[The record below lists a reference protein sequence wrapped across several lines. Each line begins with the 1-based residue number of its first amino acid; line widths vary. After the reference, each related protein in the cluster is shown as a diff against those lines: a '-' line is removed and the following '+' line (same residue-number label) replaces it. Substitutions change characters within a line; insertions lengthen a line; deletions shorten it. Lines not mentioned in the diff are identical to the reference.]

1 MTINSAQV
9 RKVIILSCSILAYWI
24 SAAAQAQSV
33 SEVEI
38 LERLRQLEA
47 RQAQFE
53 SLLDSKD
60 NRIRELEDELAQ
72 ERQAKDTRPS
82 KPVIAETVQT
92 KPVKQKSIDSA
103 QIKTVEAKTI
113 SEAYEVSDAI
123 AEEDPDL
130 FGDFT
135 PGRGYTVGRSSYGEL
150 ELSLFTYV
158 RYLNQ
163 KGLDSSYIDHF
174 GDAQPVNIRNDVQV
188 NKVFLYTLGWFLDPR
203 LRYRFYVWSTNT
215 ALGTTTNNLVAGD
228 MSFKFSDAFRLTG
241 GVVGLPATR
250 SMMGQF
256 PNWHRVDNRLIADEF
271 MRGSFTQGFSADGQL
286 IDRVSYKLALG
297 NNLSNFGVSANQ
309 LDDSLNTISGAL
321 TWMPTTGEYGPRS
334 SIGDFEH
341 HTSLATMFG
350 LHATSST
357 EDKQSQPNENAPEN
371 TQIRLSDGL
380 VIFTP
385 DALAAGVTVDKV
397 DYKMFALNG
406 GMKYR
411 GFTLEGEL
419 FYRILDNFQTNQP
432 LLLNK
437 LVDKGFQV
445 KTSKML
451 WPKTIQLYANGSKI
465 IGEYGNPWDAG
476 LGFNWWPLKKRGFRI
491 NSEAIYLRKSPVG
504 YASLPYVVG
513 ANGWIFVTNAEVA
526 F

>member
-1 MTINSAQV
+1 MNATQV
-9 RKVIILSCSILAYWI
+9 QKCIVISCSILVYWI
-24 SAAAQAQSV
+24 STAALAQSV

-38 LERLRQLEA
+38 LERLRHLEK

-53 SLLDSKD
+53 RLLDTKD
-60 NRIRELEDELAQ
+60 SRIRELEDELAR
-72 ERQAKDTRPS
+72 ERQGEVS
-82 KPVIAETVQT
+82 NLSNPVITKIEKEKPAEIKAV
-92 KPVKQKSIDSA
+92 DSE
-103 QIKTVEAKTI
+103 QINTAVAKTVNETAGISNTI
-113 SEAYEVSDAI
+113 
-123 AEEDPDL
+123 EEGDHSP

-135 PGRGYTVGRSSYGEL
+135 PGNGYTVARTAYGEL
-150 ELSLFTYV
+150 QLSLVTYI

-174 GDAQPVNIRNDVQV
+174 GDVQPVNIRNDVQV

-228 MSFKFSDAFRLTG
+228 ISYKFSDAFRLTG
-241 GVVGLPATR
+241 GVIGLPATR

-286 IDRVSYKLALG
+286 TDRVNYKLALG
-297 NNLSNFGVSANQ
+297 NNLSNFGVSAYK

-321 TWMPTTGEYGPRS
+321 TWMPTTGEYGPRA

-341 HTSLATMFG
+341 HSNMATLFG
-350 LHATSST
+350 LHATFST
-357 EDKQSQPNENAPEN
+357 EDKESQPNQDAPEN

-397 DYKMFALNG
+397 DYKMIALNG

-419 FYRILDNFQTNQP
+419 FYRMLDNFQTNQP
-432 LLLNK
+432 LLINK

-445 KTSKML
+445 KTSTML
-451 WPKTIQLYANGSKI
+451 WPKTFQLYANGSKI

-476 LGFNWWPLKKRGFRI
+476 LGINWWPFKKRGFRI
-491 NSEAIYLRKSPVG
+491 NGEAIYLRKSPVG
-504 YASLPYVVG
+504 YASVPYVVG
-513 ANGWIFVTNAEVA
+513 ANGWIFVTNAEIA